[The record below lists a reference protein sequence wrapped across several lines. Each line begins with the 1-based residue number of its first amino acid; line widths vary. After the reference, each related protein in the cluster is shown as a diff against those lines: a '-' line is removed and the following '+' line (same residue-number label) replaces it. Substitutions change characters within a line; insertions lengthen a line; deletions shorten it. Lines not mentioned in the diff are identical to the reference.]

1 MTDIDDNEK
10 SMQVSSVPDIG
21 ARLRKAREA
30 RQLTIAEV
38 ASQLRLPKEVIEH
51 LEQQDW
57 ARLHGRTYAHGYF
70 SSYVKFLQLDYEELL
85 EQFNHSYTEVDR
97 PKITPRLKQ
106 QIKDTPGFGI
116 AVKPVIFIAALA
128 GVAWLVFSYQDRII
142 DFVLTQQKPNLVDY
156 DAADR
161 PVETLEPVPGF
172 SRSVEPIIE
181 SQPAT
186 LPPIVAEPIELTIP
200 DEWQNNLLQ
209 SEVDDGDLSPSIE
222 TAESTASELLSPQS
236 PPQLSLTFSGE
247 CWVEVIDASS
257 TTLLSRIVR
266 AGEQLSIA
274 GDLPL
279 SVRLG
284 RASAVTV
291 EFNNEPMDIGM
302 YTQGDVA
309 RFSVGSG
316 S

>member
-10 SMQVSSVPDIG
+10 SMHTSSTLDVG

-38 ASQLRLPKEVIEH
+38 ASQLRLPKEVVEH

-85 EQFNHSYTEVDR
+85 EQFNQSYTEVDR
-97 PKITPRLKQ
+97 PKTTPRLKQ
-106 QIKDTPGFGI
+106 QIKDNRGFGI
-116 AVKPVIFIAALA
+116 PVKPVIFIAALA
-128 GVAWLVFSYQDRII
+128 GLAWLVFTDQGRFV
-142 DFVLTQQKPNLVDY
+142 DFVLTQQKPNLVDS
-156 DAADR
+156 DVADTA
-161 PVETLEPVPGF
+161 VETIESVTSF
-172 SRSVEPIIE
+172 SRSVEPVFE
-181 SQPAT
+181 SQAMTPPAIMTEPLEFT
-186 LPPIVAEPIELTIP
+186 LL
-200 DEWQNNLLQ
+200 DEWQNDLLQ
-209 SEVDDGDLSPSIE
+209 SEANNSDLSQSTE
-222 TAESTASELLSPQS
+222 TAESMISELQS
-236 PPQLSLTFSGE
+236 PELLPQLSLTFSGE

-257 TTLLSRIVR
+257 TILLSRIVR
-266 AGEQLSIA
+266 AGEQISIS

-279 SVRLG
+279 RVSLG

-291 EFNNEPMDIGM
+291 EFNNEPMDISM

-309 RFSVGSG
+309 RFSVGSE